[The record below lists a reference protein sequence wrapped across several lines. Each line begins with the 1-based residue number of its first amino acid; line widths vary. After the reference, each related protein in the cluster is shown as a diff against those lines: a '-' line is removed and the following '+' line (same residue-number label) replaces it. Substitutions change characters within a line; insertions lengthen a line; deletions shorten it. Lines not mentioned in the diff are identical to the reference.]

1 MFTADMKD
9 IQQEVMGIFEHLHAH
24 PEVSMKE
31 FNTTTFLKRKLE
43 ELGCRIQVFEDCPGV
58 VAEIGKGLPVVGVR
72 ADMDALWQEVDGEFR
87 ANHSCGHDS
96 HMTMVLGALMLLKK
110 QKSLPKGT
118 IRFIFQPAEEIGEG
132 AKKMIEKG
140 IVDDIEFLY
149 GVHVRPIQETEN
161 GRATP
166 AILHGASNHISGT
179 IIGEDAHGARPHL
192 GTNAIEVAAS
202 LIHELAYIHIDPM
215 IPHSVKMTK
224 LHAGGESANIIPGQ
238 ATFSLDLRA
247 QTNEV
252 MKILI
257 EQVKSAV
264 DSIAEFYKV
273 KIDLTLPESLPAATV
288 NPEAKMIMA
297 ESISEV
303 LGRDKLDEAL
313 VTTGGEDF
321 HFYSVKRPHLK
332 ATMLGLGCDLTP
344 GLHHP
349 HMTFD
354 RNAMLSGMQILATT
368 VLKTLG
374 ENTKEQDPINSSL
387 FASSTNK

>member
-1 MFTADMKD
+1 MGMFTTDVKD
-9 IQQEVMGIFEHLHAH
+9 IQAEIMGIFEYLHNH

-31 FNTTTFLKRKLE
+31 FHTTKFLRNKLE
-43 ELGCRIQVFEDCPGV
+43 SLGCRTRVFDDCPGV
-58 VAEIGKGLPVVGVR
+58 IAEIGEGSPVVGIR
-72 ADMDALWQEVDGEFR
+72 ADMDALWQEVDGEFK

-96 HMTMVLGALMLLKK
+96 HMTMALGALMLLKK
-110 QKSLPKGT
+110 QKTLPRGT
-118 IRFIFQPAEEIGEG
+118 IRFIFQPAEEIGQG

-140 IVDDIEFLY
+140 VVDDIEFLY

-179 IIGEDAHGARPHL
+179 IIGEEAHAARPHL

-252 MKILI
+252 MNILI
-257 EQVKSAV
+257 KQVKSAV

-273 KIDLTLPESLPAATV
+273 KIDLTIPESLAAATV

-297 ESISEV
+297 EAISEV

-332 ATMLGLGCDLTP
+332 ATMLGLGCGLTP

-354 RNAMLSGMQILATT
+354 RSAIFSGMQILATA
-368 VLKTLG
+368 VLKTM
-374 ENTKEQDPINSSL
+374 ENGAGGGHTPLNTAIYVQS
-387 FASSTNK
+387 

>member
-1 MFTADMKD
+1 MGMFSADVKD
-9 IQQEVMGIFEHLHAH
+9 MQTEIMGIFEYLHAH

-31 FNTTTFLKRKLE
+31 YGTTKFLRAKLE
-43 ELGCRIQVFEDCPGV
+43 ALGCRTYVFGDCPGV
-58 VAEIGKGLPVVGVR
+58 IAEIGEGKPVVGVR
-72 ADMDALWQEVDGEFR
+72 ADMDALWQKVDGEFK

-110 QKSLPKGT
+110 QKRLPKGT
-118 IRFIFQPAEEIGEG
+118 IRFIFQPAEEIGQG

-140 IVDDIEFLY
+140 VVDDMEFLY
-149 GVHVRPIQETEN
+149 GVHVRPIQETKN

-166 AILHGASNHISGT
+166 AILHGASNHINGT

-202 LIHELAYIHIDPM
+202 LIHELAYIHVDPM

-252 MKILI
+252 METLI
-257 EQVKSAV
+257 EQVKSAAN
-264 DSIAEFYKV
+264 SIAEFYKV
-273 KIDLTLPESLPAATV
+273 EISLTIPESLAAASV
-288 NPEAKMIMA
+288 NPEATMIMA
-297 ESISEV
+297 ESIAEV
-303 LGRDKLDEAL
+303 LGRDKLDKAL
-313 VTTGGEDF
+313 VTSGGEDF

-332 ATMLGLGCDLTP
+332 ATMLGLGCGLIP

-354 RNAMLSGMQILATT
+354 RNAMLSGMQILATA

-374 ENTKEQDPINSSL
+374 KNTNERDPLRSDIYI
-387 FASSTNK
+387 AK

>member
-1 MFTADMKD
+1 MGMFTEDIKD
-9 IQQEVMGIFEHLHAH
+9 IQAEVMGIFEYLHAH

-31 FNTTTFLKRKLE
+31 FHTTKFLKAKLE
-43 ELGCRIQVFEDCPGV
+43 ELGCKTRVFEDCPGV
-58 VAEIGKGLPVVGVR
+58 IAEIGDGTPKVGVR
-72 ADMDALWQEVDGEFR
+72 ADMDALWQEVNGEFK

-96 HMTMVLGALMLLKK
+96 HMTMVLGTLMLLKK

-140 IVDDIEFLY
+140 VVDDLEFLY

-202 LIHELAYIHIDPM
+202 LVHELAYIHIDPM

-247 QTNEV
+247 QTNKV
-252 MKILI
+252 METLI
-257 EQVKSAV
+257 EKVQSAV

-273 KIDLTLPESLPAATV
+273 KINLSIPESLAAATV

-297 ESISEV
+297 EAISDV

-313 VTTGGEDF
+313 VTSGGEDF
-321 HFYSVKRPHLK
+321 HFYSVKRKHLK
-332 ATMLGLGCDLTP
+332 ATMLGLGCGLTP

-354 RNAMLSGMQILATT
+354 RNAMLSGMQILATA
-368 VLKTLG
+368 VLKTMDK
-374 ENTKEQDPINSSL
+374 NTKKDDSVSPNQFVSN
-387 FASSTNK
+387 

>member
-1 MFTADMKD
+1 MFSADIKE
-9 IQQEVMGIFEHLHAH
+9 IQAEVMGIFEYLHAH

-31 FNTTTFLKRKLE
+31 FCTTRFLKEKLE
-43 ELGCRIQVFEDCPGV
+43 ELGCRTRVFTDCPGV
-58 VAEIGKGLPVVGVR
+58 IAEIGEGAPFVGVR
-72 ADMDALWQEVDGEFR
+72 ADMDALWQEVDGEFK

-96 HMTMVLGALMLLKK
+96 HMTMALGALMLLKK
-110 QKSLPKGT
+110 QKTLPKGT
-118 IRFIFQPAEEIGEG
+118 IRFIFQPAEEIGQG

-140 IVDDIEFLY
+140 VVDDIEFLY

-238 ATFSLDLRA
+238 ASFSLDLRA

-252 MKILI
+252 METLI
-257 EQVKSAV
+257 EQVKSAAE
-264 DSIAEFYKV
+264 SIAEFYKV
-273 KIDLTLPESLPAATV
+273 KIDLTIPESLAAATL

-313 VTTGGEDF
+313 VTSGGEDF

-332 ATMLGLGCDLTP
+332 ATMLGLGCGLTP

-354 RNAMLSGMQILATT
+354 RNAMWSGMQILATA
-368 VLKTLG
+368 VLKTMG
-374 ENTKEQDPINSSL
+374 KNTHDPDPLRSDIYVS
-387 FASSTNK
+387 K